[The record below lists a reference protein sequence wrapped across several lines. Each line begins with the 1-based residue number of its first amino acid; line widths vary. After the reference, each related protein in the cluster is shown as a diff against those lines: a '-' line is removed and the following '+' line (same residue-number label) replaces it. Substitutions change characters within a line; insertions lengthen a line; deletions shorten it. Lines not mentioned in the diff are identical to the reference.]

1 MTRRHPK
8 PLRQRARSPFVWHRW
23 VGLLCAPLLVLLVIT
38 GILLNHAGG
47 LALDQRWV
55 NAALLLSPYGLK
67 ASAPE
72 QGLKLGR
79 HWLTIHR
86 GRLYLDQQ
94 RLTDDLND
102 TLLAADIDPPLLAV
116 ATRQELTLLTLDG
129 EPIEQLA
136 SHELPMPVAALN
148 LDGERLQISDGHRQ
162 FVSRDLGLSWQAE
175 TTATVAITQPSPL
188 PDSLAA
194 AIAQDA
200 IRDRISWARLL
211 GDLHSGRWFGAA
223 GVWVVDAIAL
233 LLCALALSGPWMWWR
248 QQRARRSRSQRK
260 A

>member
-1 MTRRHPK
+1 M
-8 PLRQRARSPFVWHRW
+8 
-23 VGLLCAPLLVLLVIT
+23 LVIT

-55 NAALLLSPYGLK
+55 NAAWLLSPYGLK

-72 QGLKLGR
+72 QGLNLGR
-79 HWLTIHR
+79 HWLTAHQ
-86 GRLYLDQQ
+86 GRLYLDQR
-94 RLTDDLND
+94 RLADDLD
-102 TLLAADIDPPLLAV
+102 GALLAADLDPPLLAV
-116 ATRQELTLLTLDG
+116 ATRQELKLLTLGG
-129 EPIEQLA
+129 EPVEHLA
-136 SHELPMPVAALN
+136 SHELPVPVAALD

-162 FVSRDLGLSWQAE
+162 FVSSDLGLSWQTE
-175 TTATVAITQPSPL
+175 TTATLVTTQPAPL
-188 PDSLAA
+188 PEALAA
-194 AIAQDA
+194 AIAQDT

-223 GVWVVDAIAL
+223 GVWIVDAIAL

-248 QQRARRSRSQRK
+248 QQRARRSRNERR